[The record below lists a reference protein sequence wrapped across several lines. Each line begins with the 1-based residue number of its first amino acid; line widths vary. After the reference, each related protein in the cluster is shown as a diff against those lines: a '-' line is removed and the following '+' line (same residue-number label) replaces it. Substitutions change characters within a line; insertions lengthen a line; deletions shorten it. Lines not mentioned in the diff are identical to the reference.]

1 MLLVLGDEMTI
12 EEVKSLIDADRSRL
26 EEIGRHL

>member
-1 MLLVLGDEMTI
+1 MTI